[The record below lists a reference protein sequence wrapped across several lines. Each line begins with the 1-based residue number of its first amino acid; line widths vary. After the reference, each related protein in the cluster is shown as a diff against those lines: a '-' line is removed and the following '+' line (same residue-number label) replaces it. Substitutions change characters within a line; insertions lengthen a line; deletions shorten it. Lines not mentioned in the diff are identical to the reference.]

1 MLECSLTSVAQSNAV
16 VVGVDAPTAGRL
28 SADDQSKLLNSL
40 HESGV
45 RVIRT
50 WIAEDDLLKKAFV
63 LGIKADLTLCIM
75 YRPDAPKRASVPD
88 MPNTFSRPP
97 LSLADVDRT
106 KSTFEEQLSKLE
118 DLGIDFVAFEL
129 GRTIRVSMEQG
140 LARSPK
146 LRHQLTKGGFLRTE
160 GSLSMLNLPLF
171 VRSNF
176 GSRRGS
182 NAYVKS

>member
-1 MLECSLTSVAQSNAV
+1 VAQANAV

-50 WIAEDDLLKKAFV
+50 WIAEDDLVKQAFA
-63 LGIKADLTLCIM
+63 LGIKVDLTLCIK

-129 GRTIRVSMEQG
+129 GRTIRVSMEPG

-146 LRHQLTKGGFLRTE
+146 LRHQLTNGGFLRTE
-160 GSLSMLNLPLF
+160 GSLSMLNLRCSCDRTLAPDAG
-171 VRSNF
+171 RTPM
-176 GSRRGS
+176 
-182 NAYVKS
+182 